1 MIVLIDYGVGNISA
15 FLNIYKQLNIPARTA
30 RTAGELEGAE
40 KIILPGVGHFDY
52 AMQRFNDSGMREQ
65 VNHLVLE
72 EKKPVIGICVGMQM
86 MAHKSDEGQLE
97 GLSWI
102 DAEVVKF
109 DDAQRS
115 AKLPLPHMGW
125 NDVYPTQSN
134 PLFTGLNEEAR
145 FYFLHS
151 YYFKCH
157 HPEESI
163 AVADYGVRF
172 TCSVNREN
180 VYGIQCHP
188 EKSHH
193 FGIQLLKNFAEL
205 C

>member
-30 RTAGELEGAE
+30 KTESELDGAQ

-52 AMQRFNDSGMREQ
+52 AMQRFNDSGMRER
-65 VNHLVLE
+65 VNKLVIQD
-72 EKKPVIGICVGMQM
+72 KIPVVGICVGMQM
-86 MAHKSDEGQLE
+86 MAGKSDEGELE
-97 GLSWI
+97 GLGWI
-102 DAEVVKF
+102 DADVVKF

-115 AKLPLPHMGW
+115 AKMPLPHMGW
-125 NDVYPTQSN
+125 NDVYPTKSN
-134 PLFTGLNEEAR
+134 PLFTGLETDAR

-157 HPEESI
+157 RPEDNI
-163 AVADYGVRF
+163 AEADYGIRF
-172 TCSVNREN
+172 TCSVNKEN

>member
-30 RTAGELEGAE
+30 KTESELDGAQ

-52 AMQRFNDSGMREQ
+52 AMQRFNDSGMRER
-65 VNHLVLE
+65 VNKLVTQD
-72 EKKPVIGICVGMQM
+72 KIPVVGICVGMQM
-86 MAHKSDEGQLE
+86 MAGKSDEGQLE
-97 GLSWI
+97 GLGWI
-102 DAEVVKF
+102 DADVVKF

-115 AKLPLPHMGW
+115 AKMPLPHMGW
-125 NDVYPTQSN
+125 NDVYPTKPN
-134 PLFTGLNEEAR
+134 PLFTGLEEDAR

-157 HPEESI
+157 RPEDSI
-163 AVADYGVRF
+163 AEADYGIRF
-172 TCSVNREN
+172 SCSVNKEN
-180 VYGIQCHP
+180 VYGVQCHP

-193 FGIQLLKNFAEL
+193 FGLQLLKNFAEL

>member
-30 RTAGELEGAE
+30 KTESELDGAQ

-52 AMQRFNDSGMREQ
+52 AMQRFNDSGMRER
-65 VNHLVLE
+65 VNKLVTQD
-72 EKKPVIGICVGMQM
+72 KIPVVGICVGMQM
-86 MAHKSDEGQLE
+86 MAGKSDEGELE
-97 GLSWI
+97 GLGWI
-102 DAEVVKF
+102 DADVVKF

-115 AKLPLPHMGW
+115 AKMPLPHMGW
-125 NDVYPTQSN
+125 NDVYPTRPN
-134 PLFTGLNEEAR
+134 PLFTGLETDAR

-157 HPEESI
+157 RPEDSI
-163 AVADYGVRF
+163 AEADYGIRF
-172 TCSVNREN
+172 TCSVNKEN
-180 VYGIQCHP
+180 VYGVQCHP

>member
-30 RTAGELEGAE
+30 KTESELDGAQ

-52 AMQRFNDSGMREQ
+52 AMQRFNDSGMRER
-65 VNHLVLE
+65 VNKLVTQD
-72 EKKPVIGICVGMQM
+72 KIPVVGICVGMQM
-86 MAHKSDEGQLE
+86 MAGKSDEGQLE
-97 GLSWI
+97 GLGWI
-102 DAEVVKF
+102 DADVVKF

-115 AKLPLPHMGW
+115 AKMPLPHMGW
-125 NDVYPTQSN
+125 NDVYPTKPN
-134 PLFTGLNEEAR
+134 PLFTGLEEDAR

-157 HPEESI
+157 RPEDSI
-163 AVADYGVRF
+163 AEADYGIRF
-172 TCSVNREN
+172 SCSVNKEN
-180 VYGIQCHP
+180 VYGVQCHP

>member
-30 RTAGELEGAE
+30 KTESELDGAQ

-52 AMQRFNDSGMREQ
+52 AMQRFNDSGMRER
-65 VNHLVLE
+65 VSKMVVEH
-72 EKKPVIGICVGMQM
+72 KTPVVGICVGMQM
-86 MAHKSDEGQLE
+86 MAGKSDEGKLE
-97 GLSWI
+97 GLGWI
-102 DAEVVKF
+102 DADVVKF

-115 AKLPLPHMGW
+115 AKMPLPHMGW
-125 NDVYPTQSN
+125 NDVYPTKPN
-134 PLFTGLNEEAR
+134 PLFTGLEADAR

-157 HPEESI
+157 RPEDSI
-163 AVADYGVRF
+163 AEADYGIRF
-172 TCSVNREN
+172 SCSVNKEN
-180 VYGIQCHP
+180 VYGVQCHP